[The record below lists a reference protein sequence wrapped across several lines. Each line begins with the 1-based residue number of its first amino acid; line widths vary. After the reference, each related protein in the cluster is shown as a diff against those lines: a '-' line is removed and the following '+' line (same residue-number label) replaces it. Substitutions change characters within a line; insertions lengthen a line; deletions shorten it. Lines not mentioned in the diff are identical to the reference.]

1 MRLEDGTSVAYLPLR
16 ASGIV
21 SMNRVQHWICGSGWW
36 KKFLALDLIPW
47 ALEGAAWKGRVLEIG
62 PGPGLTT
69 ALIAPQSASL
79 TCLEMDKRLAASLGA
94 KTGGGNVRVLRGDA
108 TEMPLGSESFDSV
121 LAFTMLH
128 HVTPASAQDALFRE
142 AARVLR
148 PGGLFAGVDSLDSP
162 LFRALHWFDD
172 LELVR
177 PETLS
182 RRLEDAGFHK
192 TEISI
197 RKRDFRFRAWR
208 APA

>member
-1 MRLEDGTSVAYLPLR
+1 
-16 ASGIV
+16 
-21 SMNRVQHWICGSGWW
+21 MNRVHHWICRSGWW
-36 KKFLALDLIPW
+36 KKFLTLDLIPW

-69 ALIAPQSASL
+69 ALLAPQAASL
-79 TCLEMDKRLAASLGA
+79 TCLEVDGRFAASLGA
-94 KTGGGNVRVLRGDA
+94 RTRGGNVRVLCGDA
-108 TEMPLGSESFDSV
+108 TEMALGSESFDSV

-128 HVTPASAQDALFRE
+128 HVTPVRAQDALFRE

-172 LELVR
+172 LELLR
-177 PETLS
+177 PETLP
-182 RRLEDAGFHK
+182 RRLEEAGFHK

-208 APA
+208 APARPGN